1 MTFNLISSLYSSN
14 DWTTN
19 VIVFASLTIAY
30 AIFGIA
36 SFGAALISAP
46 VLAHRIPVANVVPL
60 LALLDFI
67 AAAANG
73 VKLKAKIDFRELA
86 WLVPLMVAGSIFG
99 VLLLISLPSGPTAT
113 ALGFFTVS
121 YGIYG
126 LFPHPQQG
134 PIGRI
139 WVVPFGLIGGLVSG
153 LFGSGGFIYAIYLS
167 RRLNDKDAMRATQS
181 ALIGL
186 STATRAVMFL
196 VAGSYN
202 DNRMIA
208 MAIAGLPALFLG
220 LYIGHRISTRLSREQ
235 FVRILCVVL
244 IGTGS
249 SLILRFA
256 L

>member
-1 MTFNLISSLYSSN
+1 MI
-14 DWTTN
+14 N
-19 VIVFASLTIAY
+19 VFVFASLLIAY
-30 AIFGIA
+30 IIFGIA
-36 SFGAALISAP
+36 GFGAALVSAP

-67 AAAANG
+67 AALING
-73 VKLKAKIDFRELA
+73 VKLKTEINLSELA
-86 WLVPLMVAGSIFG
+86 WLIPLMVVGTVFG
-99 VLLLISLPSGPTAT
+99 VMLLVSLPSGVMAA
-113 ALGFFTVS
+113 ALGLFAIS

-126 LFPHPQQG
+126 LLFSRTHQT

-139 WVVPFGLIGGLVSG
+139 WVVPFGLVGGLVSG
-153 LFGSGGFIYAIYLS
+153 LFGSGGFIYALYLG

-181 ALIGL
+181 TLIGL

-196 VAGSYN
+196 AIGSYN
-202 DNRMIA
+202 DVRMIA
-208 MAIAGLPALFLG
+208 MVITGLPALFLG

-235 FVRILCVVL
+235 LFRILCML
-244 IGTGS
+244 SIGTGG

>member
-1 MTFNLISSLYSSN
+1 VTFDLISSLYSSN

-19 VIVFASLTIAY
+19 VIVFASLAIAY

-36 SFGAALISAP
+36 SFGAALIAAP

-73 VKLKAKIDFRELA
+73 IQLKAKIDFRELV
-86 WLVPLMVAGSIFG
+86 WLVPLMVAGSICG
-99 VLLLISLPSGPTAT
+99 VALLISLPSGPTAA
-113 ALGFFTVS
+113 ALGFFTVG

-126 LFPHPQQG
+126 LFAHPPQG

-167 RRLNDKDAMRATQS
+167 RRLDDRDAMRATQS
-181 ALIGL
+181 TLIGL
-186 STATRAVMFL
+186 STATRAAMFL

-202 DNRMIA
+202 DVRTIA